1 MIISFGT
8 LLLQEVLVLP
18 FRDVFR
24 HQQILITPCIQSCMY
39 NSVMC
44 AGELSTHMVQN
55 CEYCLLCV
63 CRFERCWPAMAKDT
77 HGVVLVH
84 NPDQPQHEK
93 ELERWSEKQQQLG
106 AMVEAI
112 YSSWA

>member
-1 MIISFGT
+1 
-8 LLLQEVLVLP
+8 
-18 FRDVFR
+18 
-24 HQQILITPCIQSCMY
+24 
-39 NSVMC
+39 
-44 AGELSTHMVQN
+44 MV
-55 CEYCLLCV
+55 
-63 CRFERCWPAMAKDT
+63 KDT